1 MIVLCLK
8 KLLRF
13 CGSRLNCTAQPFIQ
27 KKTTRYLV
35 RRSAVHVAKTSTNT
49 VWKIFGLKLDF
60 IKRKTTK
67 PKIKQKLK
75 QTLKM
80 SSQFADVSVAR

>member
-1 MIVLCLK
+1 MIILCLK

-35 RRSAVHVAKTSTNT
+35 RRSAVHVAKTRYKYCLENIWSEVRLYKEKNHKTKNKTKIEANPDDAIT
-49 VWKIFGLKLDF
+49 VC
-60 IKRKTTK
+60 
-67 PKIKQKLK
+67 
-75 QTLKM
+75 
-80 SSQFADVSVAR
+80 